1 MCTMQTDMEII
12 DSFTLER
19 GLCER
24 SKKLYLT
31 VINHYCRIQDMS
43 IAQLLDEAE
52 REEDEGIRLKRRTL
66 KKRLLKFREYL
77 VENFSARTV
86 TQYMSRIKT
95 FYYHFEIEVPRLPK
109 LNKKRLKQYE
119 PIYYQD
125 LPDKDIIREA
135 INLSSPKFRAII
147 LFECSSG
154 CGRRETLN
162 LTVGDF
168 LEATKEYYDNSISD
182 INQIIFELKRR
193 DDVVPTFRLARQ
205 KTNKYYFTF
214 CSPEAVEAICNWLLV
229 RTDNYGLDDPLF
241 NLSESTYIEYFEKIN
256 NTLNLGKVGA
266 WNRFRGH
273 MLRKFHATQLYQ
285 GKNKLSLDEVDALQ
299 GRTQGGSRES
309 YFMTDMDKLKERYI
323 KALPNVTIM
332 DTIKRVI
339 VDDEES
345 VKLIKEYE
353 KDLAESYI
361 EITELKNKNKEVV
374 NYAKAFNQS
383 LNELGL

>member
-1 MCTMQTDMEII
+1 MESNIEII

-24 SKKLYLT
+24 SKKLYTT
-31 VINHYCRIQDMS
+31 VINHYCRIQNMS

-86 TQYMSRIKT
+86 TQYMSRIRT

-162 LTVGDF
+162 LTVRDF
-168 LEATKEYYDNSISD
+168 LEATKEYYDNTITD

-193 DDVVPTFRLARQ
+193 DDVVPTFRLMRQ

-229 RTDNYGLDDPLF
+229 RNDNYGLDDSLF

-273 MLRKFHATQLYQ
+273 MLRKFHATQLHQ
-285 GKNKLSLDEVDALQ
+285 GKNKLSLDDVDALQ

-309 YFMTDMDKLKERYI
+309 YFMTDMNKLKEKYV
-323 KALPNVTIM
+323 KALPNVIIM
-332 DTIKRVI
+332 DTR
-339 VDDEES
+339 
-345 VKLIKEYE
+345 
-353 KDLAESYI
+353 
-361 EITELKNKNKEVV
+361 
-374 NYAKAFNQS
+374 
-383 LNELGL
+383 